1 MSAFGNRLLAAVAGF
16 VVGAAFA
23 GDAAFVAPVFAGE
36 VFAGEVFTGEV
47 FAGAAF
53 AGVFVAEVFVT
64 EVFAGAA
71 FVAGF
76 ATALAVAAFAAGA
89 VLADFARVPAVAALA
104 PALPC
109 PSAAAGFET
118 AFADAF
124 TGAFDAFATRSSL
137 AIPVRPF
144 WSPMPRPPPN

>member
-1 MSAFGNRLLAAVAGF
+1 VSAFGSRLVVAVAGF
-16 VVGAAFA
+16 DGGAAFA

-36 VFAGEVFTGEV
+36 VFAVEV

-53 AGVFVAEVFVT
+53 AV
-64 EVFAGAA
+64 
-71 FVAGF
+71 GF

-89 VLADFARVPAVAALA
+89 VLAGFAPVPTVAGLA

-124 TGAFDAFATRSSL
+124 TGAFDAFATRSSST
-137 AIPVRPF
+137 IPVRPF
-144 WSPMPRPPPN
+144 LVAYAAPASE